1 MRPDWKD
8 LIRKEFGFYSE
19 DTPLLLHRRKKGNKQ
34 EVDIIRF
41 VLHKDYFGE
50 NELEGEREAGLAAE
64 TQLRGA
70 RGH

>member
-1 MRPDWKD
+1 M
-8 LIRKEFGFYSE
+8 
-19 DTPLLLHRRKKGNKQ
+19 LLHRRKKGNKQ

-64 TQLRGA
+64 TQLRGTH
-70 RGH
+70 GH